1 MKGWTSV
8 LMLALL
14 ACSAGDDVADGT
26 RGLCAEGGELND
38 CGDTPNTAREACWR
52 MVTCGAIDL
61 RASEDYQFDFDNCVR
76 RVQRMSDAAQRLT
89 IACVG
94 ASTCD
99 QLKID
104 TDNGNDR
111 CFLFGEN

>member
-1 MKGWTSV
+1 
-8 LMLALL
+8 MLALL

-26 RGLCAEGGELND
+26 RGQCAEGGELND
-38 CGDTPNTAREACWR
+38 CSDSPNTAYEACWR
-52 MVTCGAIDL
+52 LVDCGAINL
-61 RASEDYQFDFDNCVR
+61 TEPEDYQFDFDNCVR
-76 RVQRMSDAAQRLT
+76 RVQRMSEAAQQLT

-104 TDNGNDR
+104 TENGNDR